1 MTEGRLILI
10 VDDDVDIRN
19 TVAGILQDEGYRVA
33 KAGNGEEALT
43 YLSTPGSPRPDLIL
57 LDMMMPIMDGA
68 AFRAQQIQR
77 PDLVTIP
84 VLTFSAFGTPAEI
97 SWAAGRLSKPLRLEA
112 LLTMVAKHVGSS
124 SVAVE
129 G

>member
-1 MTEGRLILI
+1 MSGAGRLILI

-33 KAGNGEEALT
+33 KAGNGQEALAHLT
-43 YLSTPGSPRPDLIL
+43 APGAARPDLIL

-68 AFRAQQIQR
+68 AFREQQVQH
-77 PDLVTIP
+77 PTLATIP
-84 VLTFSAFGTPAEI
+84 VLTFTAFGTPADL

-112 LLTMVAKHVGSS
+112 LLTMVAKHVG
-124 SVAVE
+124 
-129 G
+129 